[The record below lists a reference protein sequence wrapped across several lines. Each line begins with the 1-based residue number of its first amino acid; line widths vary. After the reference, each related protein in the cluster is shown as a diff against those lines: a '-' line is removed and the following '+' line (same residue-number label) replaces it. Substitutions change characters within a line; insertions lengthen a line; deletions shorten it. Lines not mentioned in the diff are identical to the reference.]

1 MEGTNNNNY
10 IDNSIFYFPIF
21 LRSPRIFTLNLTL
34 EATNSSQ
41 YKVYKLTFPSY
52 ETVARVKE
60 FVAELTSIPINNQQW
75 LGWPHFVTPST
86 TLDESHINYP
96 VHDFKL
102 KPSNSVLK
110 HTRKTY
116 NTRLNVSI

>member
-1 MEGTNNNNY
+1 
-10 IDNSIFYFPIF
+10 
-21 LRSPRIFTLNLTL
+21 
-34 EATNSSQ
+34 
-41 YKVYKLTFPSY
+41 LTFPSY

-60 FVAELTSIPINNQQW
+60 FVAGLTSIPINNQQW

-116 NTRLNVSI
+116 NTRLNVSIDILIC